1 MLTQIC
7 QYLRNWFVRESIVGS
22 FVVAGGE
29 ISFAD
34 GTALPLLPEQY
45 YRVIGSVFNDGVK
58 QYEVDTL
65 HDEPTFTGA
74 VWSMAVPP
82 DFIELV
88 AEIEKWCGDNA
99 QALSS
104 PYASESF
111 GGYSYSLRS
120 GGGSSGAG
128 DGALSWQGQ
137 FSARLGPWRKI

>member
-7 QYLRNWFVRESIVGS
+7 QYLRNWFDRERIIGK
-22 FVVAGGE
+22 FAITGGE
-29 ISFAD
+29 ITFAN
-34 GTALPLLPEQY
+34 GAALPLLPEQY
-45 YRVIGSVFNDGVK
+45 YRLIGSVFNDGIK
-58 QYEVDTL
+58 RYCVDTL
-65 HDEPTFTGA
+65 TDEPIFSGA

-99 QALSS
+99 QAISS

-120 GGGSSGAG
+120 GGGSSGSGDAG
-128 DGALSWQGQ
+128 LTWQGQ
-137 FSARLGPWRKI
+137 FASRLRPWRKI

>member
-7 QYLRNWFVRESIVGS
+7 QYLRNWFDRERIIGKFAVT
-22 FVVAGGE
+22 GGE
-29 ISFAD
+29 ITFAD

-45 YRVIGSVFNDGVK
+45 YRVIGSVFYNGVK
-58 QYEVDTL
+58 QYCVDTL
-65 HDEPTFTGA
+65 RDEPTFEGA

-82 DFIELV
+82 EFIELV